1 VMGSWTPTTRI
12 NLPAPMPLYIVY
24 QTAWVDGT
32 GEVAFRDDIYG
43 IDAKVIAALQAR
55 ETRREQLASS
65 R

>member
-1 VMGSWTPTTRI
+1 
-12 NLPAPMPLYIVY
+12 MPLYLVY
-24 QTAWVDGT
+24 QTAWIDRT